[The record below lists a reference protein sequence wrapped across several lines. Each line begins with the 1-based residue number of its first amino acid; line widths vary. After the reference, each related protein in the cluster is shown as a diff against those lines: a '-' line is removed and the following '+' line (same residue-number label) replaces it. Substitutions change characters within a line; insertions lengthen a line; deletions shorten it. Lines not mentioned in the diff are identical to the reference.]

1 MDGLLTA
8 WHQNGNKW
16 RETNLKEGILHGLCI
31 WYEEDGSE
39 KERTVYKDGEPID
52 WFLPFARIRFISSSG
67 GFSSHPPN
75 LFSLYVLRYVNR
87 MNWLLGI
94 PVR

>member
-8 WHQNGNKW
+8 WHQNGYKW

-52 WFLPFARIRFISSSG
+52 
-67 GFSSHPPN
+67 
-75 LFSLYVLRYVNR
+75 
-87 MNWLLGI
+87 
-94 PVR
+94 